1 MARRRPTPEKAFQT
15 KLVDAL
21 HARGYIVDH
30 TYQLR
35 TDDGSWR
42 TGSTLKG
49 KPDLICLRPP
59 WQVAIEVKADGGRLR
74 PDQQAVLSYYA
85 GIHNARAWVLDPTVS
100 WESIMAWIDDLAAAP
115 RVYGFD
121 PMPILDAY
129 RILAT
134 ASQRKAR

>member
-1 MARRRPTPEKAFQT
+1 MAGRRPTPEKAFQS
-15 KLVDAL
+15 KLVAAL
-21 HARGYIVDH
+21 HSRGYIVDH

-49 KPDLICLRPP
+49 KPDLLALRPP
-59 WQVAIEVKADGGRLR
+59 RLLAIEVKADGGRLR
-74 PDQQAVLSYYA
+74 PDQQAVLSYFA
-85 GIHNARAWVLDPTVS
+85 GIPNARAWVLCPSDP
-100 WESIMAWIDDLAAAP
+100 WGEILEWLDRPKDAP

-121 PMPILDAY
+121 LLELLDAF
-129 RILAT
+129 RVVAT